1 VEGTHHKHR
10 KLSAFT
16 LLASICFAL
25 RPAEVHKRVLNTL
38 IALIITF
45 GRTSHGKMPLES
57 HFEEARAFLAAVV
70 ISALDM
76 PEHWYAPMLP
86 ADHPSSFC
94 KLSGLTTEELNLVM
108 EASGFVVKRGKNSMR
123 RDVVMQSSSTVML
136 IACHARRP
144 FAACAGG
151 RTDVCGPEH
160 SFLY

>member
-16 LLASICFAL
+16 LLAPICLAL
-25 RPAEVHKRVLNTL
+25 HPAKVHKRVLNTL

-45 GRTSHGKMPLES
+45 GQMSRGKMPLES
-57 HFEEARAFLAAVV
+57 HFKEARAFLVAVV

-108 EASGFVVKRGKNSMR
+108 EAFWF
-123 RDVVMQSSSTVML
+123 
-136 IACHARRP
+136 C
-144 FAACAGG
+144 C
-151 RTDVCGPEH
+151 
-160 SFLY
+160 